1 MKKGIEVLRK
11 IYYICPKPYKMANI
25 TINRV
30 TQSRITEVDFE
41 HLGFGKV
48 FSDHMFVSDY
58 KDGMW
63 QNHRIVPVE
72 KMSIHPANM
81 ALHYGQSI
89 FEGLKASMGKDGTP
103 ILFRADKNIERLNL
117 SAMRMCMPEIPF
129 EILMEGMKKLI
140 LLDKAWIPT
149 APGSSLYLR
158 PFMFATDEYLGVAAS
173 TTYRLVVL
181 ASPSGVYYSKPVK
194 LLAEDHYVRAVKGGV
209 GEAKTAGNYAASLYP
224 AKLARER
231 GFDQILWLDA
241 IYNKYVQEV
250 GTMNIFFV
258 LKNKVITPAE
268 DGAIL
273 KGVTRNSI
281 IQILKSRGFEV
292 EEKLISIDEVMA
304 EYNEGNLVEM
314 FGAGTAAV
322 VTNVSSLTYQDKTI
336 TFEEDAW
343 SLSKSL
349 KDTINQLRTGEIED
363 TFHFT
368 IRVEEAI
375 AI

>member
-1 MKKGIEVLRK
+1 
-11 IYYICPKPYKMANI
+11 
-25 TINRV
+25 
-30 TQSRITEVDFE
+30 
-41 HLGFGKV
+41 
-48 FSDHMFVSDY
+48 
-58 KDGMW
+58 
-63 QNHRIVPVE
+63 
-72 KMSIHPANM
+72 
-81 ALHYGQSI
+81 
-89 FEGLKASMGKDGTP
+89 
-103 ILFRADKNIERLNL
+103 
-117 SAMRMCMPEIPF
+117 MPEFPF
-129 EILMEGMKKLI
+129 ELLMEGMKKLVLI
-140 LLDKAWIPT
+140 DKAWIPT
-149 APGSSLYLR
+149 TPGSSLYLR

-258 LKNKVITPAE
+258 LKDKVITPAE

-281 IQILKSRGFEV
+281 IQILKSRGIEV

-322 VTNVSSLTYQDKTI
+322 VTNVSSLTYQDNTI

-368 IRVEEAI
+368 IRVEEALVI
-375 AI
+375 

>member
-1 MKKGIEVLRK
+1 
-11 IYYICPKPYKMANI
+11 MANI
-25 TINRV
+25 SITRV
-30 TQSRITEVDFE
+30 TDSRMSEVDFE

-58 KDGMW
+58 KDGQW

-72 KMSIHPANM
+72 KMSMHPANM
-81 ALHYGQSI
+81 TLHYGQSI

-117 SAMRMCMPEIPF
+117 SAIRMCMPEFPF
-129 EILMEGMKKLI
+129 DVLMEGMKKLI
-140 LLDKAWIPT
+140 LIDKAWIPT

-173 TTYRLVVL
+173 TTYRLIVL

-224 AKLARER
+224 AKLAKQK
-231 GFDQILWLDA
+231 GFDQILWLDG

-258 LKNKVITPAE
+258 LKDRVITPAE

-281 IQILKSRGFEV
+281 IQILRSRGIQV
-292 EEKLISIDEVMA
+292 EEKLISIDEILD
-304 EYNEGNLVEM
+304 EYAKGNLVEM

-322 VTNVSSLTYQDKTI
+322 VTNVQSMTYKDKTI
-336 TFEEDAW
+336 TFAEDAW
-343 SLSKSL
+343 SLSTDL
-349 KDTINQLRTGEIED
+349 KNTINGLRTGEVED
-363 TFHFT
+363 TYHFT
-368 IRVEEAI
+368 IRVEEPVQVG
-375 AI
+375 

>member
-1 MKKGIEVLRK
+1 
-11 IYYICPKPYKMANI
+11 MANI
-25 TINRV
+25 SITRV
-30 TQSRITEVDFE
+30 TDSRMSEVDFE

-58 KDGMW
+58 KDGQW

-72 KMSIHPANM
+72 KMSMHPANM
-81 ALHYGQSI
+81 TLHYGQSI

-117 SAMRMCMPEIPF
+117 SAIRMCMPEFPF
-129 EILMEGMKKLI
+129 DVLMEGMKKLI
-140 LLDKAWIPT
+140 LIDKAWIPT

-173 TTYRLVVL
+173 TTYRLIVL
-181 ASPSGVYYSKPVK
+181 TSPSGVYYSKPVK

-224 AKLARER
+224 AKLAKQK
-231 GFDQILWLDA
+231 GFDQILWLDG

-258 LKNKVITPAE
+258 LKDRIITPAE

-281 IQILKSRGFEV
+281 IQILRSRGIQV
-292 EEKLISIDEVMA
+292 EEKLISIDEILD
-304 EYNEGNLVEM
+304 EYAKGNLVEM

-322 VTNVSSLTYQDKTI
+322 VTNVQSMTYKDKTI
-336 TFEEDAW
+336 TFAEDAW
-343 SLSKSL
+343 SLSTDL
-349 KDTINQLRTGEIED
+349 KNTINGLRTGEVED
-363 TFHFT
+363 TYHFT
-368 IRVEEAI
+368 IRVEEPVRVG
-375 AI
+375 

>member
-1 MKKGIEVLRK
+1 MKKCIEVLRK
-11 IYYICPKPYKMANI
+11 NYYICPKPYKMANI
-25 TINRV
+25 TINHI
-30 TQSRITEVDFE
+30 TQSRISEVDFE

-58 KDGMW
+58 KDGVW

-89 FEGLKASMGKDGTP
+89 FEGLKASIGKDGTP

-117 SAMRMCMPEIPF
+117 SALRMCMPEFPF
-129 EILMEGMKKLI
+129 EVLMEGMKKLVLI
-140 LLDKAWIPT
+140 DKAWIPT
-149 APGSSLYLR
+149 TPGSSLYLR
-158 PFMFATDEYLGVAAS
+158 PFIFATDEYLGVAAS

-258 LKNKVITPAE
+258 LKDKVITPAE

-281 IQILKSRGFEV
+281 IQILKSRGIEV

-322 VTNVSSLTYQDKTI
+322 VTNVSSLTYQDNTI

-368 IRVEEAI
+368 IRVEEALVI
-375 AI
+375 